1 MIDLPGGVFNP
12 YSGVSTGIL
21 IFKKGGST
29 NSTWFYK
36 VNADGFTLNANRN
49 PTKDNDLPDLLSKYS
64 GREEGENSIN
74 VDVKT
79 IIDNDLSFNINNY
92 LVRDQEEIE
101 YADPTQ
107 LLNEIRG
114 IEQQILEQIR
124 VLEEDIKG

>member
-1 MIDLPGGVFNP
+1 ML
-12 YSGVSTGIL
+12 
-21 IFKKGGST
+21 
-29 NSTWFYK
+29 
-36 VNADGFTLNANRN
+36 A
-49 PTKDNDLPDLLSKYS
+49 KYS
-64 GREEGENSIN
+64 GREEGDNSIN

-92 LVRDQEEIE
+92 LVREQEEIE

-124 VLEEDIKG
+124 VLEEDIKE